1 MWSSPLELYPVHL
14 PPLQSVEGQT
24 KVAEPQTAQRQTEY
38 LTVQPT
44 QQTYSTQE
52 YSRRLW
58 IC

>member
-14 PPLQSVEGQT
+14 PTQAVEGQT
-24 KVAEPQTAQRQTEY
+24 KLIEPQTTIREPEY

-44 QQTYSTQE
+44 KQTYSTQQ

>member
-14 PPLQSVEGQT
+14 SPTQSVEGQT
-24 KVAEPQTAQRQTEY
+24 KTIEPQTTIREPEY

-44 QQTYSTQE
+44 KQTYSTQQ